1 VHGIMDLHVIEQ
13 RREEMLREAE
23 LNRLKKAL
31 RATRKRPTP
40 SRLASTVA
48 WELTWAASSASSYG
62 RRKTTTR
69 TRKRRHGRIE
79 RLRSDESHKPGSD
92 PPHISS

>member
-1 VHGIMDLHVIEQ
+1 MHGIMDLRVFEQ

-31 RATRKRPTP
+31 RATRKRPAP

-48 WELTWAASSASSYG
+48 WELT
-62 RRKTTTR
+62 
-69 TRKRRHGRIE
+69 
-79 RLRSDESHKPGSD
+79 
-92 PPHISS
+92 